1 MFFSDCFW
9 RHIPHWSVAVVL
21 ILGSSASQ
29 IQAQPVPSSA
39 DNTGTIVTL
48 DNDRFD
54 ISGGSLSVDGENL
67 FHSFEQFGL
76 SQGQVANFLA
86 NPNIRNILSRVM
98 GGDASVIDGLLQVT
112 GGTPNLYL
120 MNPAGII
127 FGSGARLDLPA
138 SFTATTATG
147 IDFNQ
152 KVFSA
157 FQENDYSVLVNDPT
171 SLIFAIVEPGAIV
184 NAGVLSVP
192 DFANLNLIGGQVLNL
207 GTLTGGD
214 VTVTALPG
222 QSTLRVTPE
231 GRILSLDLSLPE
243 GIALENLTPAK
254 LPQLLLG
261 TDLEQATD
269 LAVQEDGSV
278 WLVAP
283 DPQNSAAIVGAE
295 VNILAEKA
303 IAGNGLI
310 EGDRLALRAET
321 LGTKDQPLFTQV
333 NALSTDT
340 ALSNGDQFLVN
351 LQGLTSLNLNA
362 GTEGFLSLTVQGAIL
377 DADPDLDVQAAT
389 LKLDTLGGIGTI
401 DSPLQTAVQTIAA
414 QASQTGGIAIQ
425 NQNNLNVATVDQLAG
440 IQTQSGTIALQVRE
454 GNLTLNSSEN
464 PLQPILQTVDS
475 GDLILEA
482 AQINLYSPV
491 QSAGAQTYQGNLV
504 LGTDVQL
511 KSTQQGAIVFQ
522 GTIDSDQSA
531 TPRNLSVETGGVTQF
546 NGPIGSISP
555 LATLETDAQG
565 GVTEQTI
572 FNTNLIQT
580 IANQRFQDPVQ
591 LVQT

>member
-207 GTLTGGD
+207 GTLTGGG

-333 NALSTDT
+333 N
-340 ALSNGDQFLVN
+340 
-351 LQGLTSLNLNA
+351 
-362 GTEGFLSLTVQGAIL
+362 
-377 DADPDLDVQAAT
+377 
-389 LKLDTLGGIGTI
+389 
-401 DSPLQTAVQTIAA
+401 
-414 QASQTGGIAIQ
+414 
-425 NQNNLNVATVDQLAG
+425 
-440 IQTQSGTIALQVRE
+440 
-454 GNLTLNSSEN
+454 
-464 PLQPILQTVDS
+464 
-475 GDLILEA
+475 
-482 AQINLYSPV
+482 
-491 QSAGAQTYQGNLV
+491 
-504 LGTDVQL
+504 
-511 KSTQQGAIVFQ
+511 
-522 GTIDSDQSA
+522 
-531 TPRNLSVETGGVTQF
+531 
-546 NGPIGSISP
+546 
-555 LATLETDAQG
+555 
-565 GVTEQTI
+565 
-572 FNTNLIQT
+572 
-580 IANQRFQDPVQ
+580 
-591 LVQT
+591 